1 MSNSNFGIET
11 NFEMNSFDEES
22 LPLPFQSDLL
32 LSSLDFLD
40 YAFLDSHFHS
50 ILFTNLD
57 RNYYSNFGNN
67 FDFDLDSLSPF
78 SINNDFPDFF
88 QPINQPRIF
97 TFELDKNSFFDS
109 PMNDNSEY
117 QEFFSIFPNFT
128 TNEESKLFNS
138 NPISF
143 QQKEQKMDLKE
154 EEQKMDLKEEQK
166 MDSKEEQQ
174 TSTDLKEKIEE
185 LIQNRKKKRNQT
197 KTTFRLQC
205 FSQISPKE
213 FVYIRR
219 NKKRIQ
225 IGKNFSLKKHG
236 MEIGDKIVITSK
248 LINLETQITKRSV
261 DLIKR
266 SYRNAFK
273 PKGFII
279 SERYSRGDLIFE
291 FEGKPKSKTER
302 KPKRQTKR
310 KPKSK
315 TKRKSNNLT

>member
-32 LSSLDFLD
+32 LSSLDFLGYD
-40 YAFLDSHFHS
+40 FLDSKS
-50 ILFTNLD
+50 IDF
-57 RNYYSNFGNN
+57 NN
-67 FDFDLDSLSPF
+67 IDSVQLTTATTI
-78 SINNDFPDFF
+78 INPSTDDP
-88 QPINQPRIF
+88 
-97 TFELDKNSFFDS
+97 K
-109 PMNDNSEY
+109 
-117 QEFFSIFPNFT
+117 
-128 TNEESKLFNS
+128 
-138 NPISF
+138 
-143 QQKEQKMDLKE
+143 
-154 EEQKMDLKEEQK
+154 
-166 MDSKEEQQ
+166 

-197 KTTFRLQC
+197 KTAFRLQC

-236 MEIGDKIVITSK
+236 MEISDKIVITSK
-248 LINLETQITKRSV
+248 LIDLETQINKRNKN
-261 DLIKR
+261 LIRR

-279 SERYSRGDLIFE
+279 AKPHKRGDLVFK
-291 FEGKPKSKTER
+291 FVGKHKKQNR
-302 KPKRQTKR
+302 NIR
-310 KPKSK
+310 
-315 TKRKSNNLT
+315 N